1 MTKQNILYTNTSSA
15 FRFPTLINTYNMKQS
30 ALSQNNNNNNIMSEN
45 NKFDL
50 ADKILAASGVYS
62 SGSNG
67 QHGPMNISG
76 PGVPVPDSSNHAPS
90 PTGSLCSSTSGKDST
105 GSSIGESLKELTYT
119 GLTNVDMCADMQ
131 NR

>member
-1 MTKQNILYTNTSSA
+1 
-15 FRFPTLINTYNMKQS
+15 
-30 ALSQNNNNNNIMSEN
+30 MSEN

-50 ADKILAASGVYS
+50 ADKILAASGAYS

-67 QHGPMNISG
+67 QHGSMNVS
-76 PGVPVPDSSNHAPS
+76 GVPVPDASNHAPS
-90 PTGSLCSSTSGKDST
+90 PAGSLCSSTSGKDST